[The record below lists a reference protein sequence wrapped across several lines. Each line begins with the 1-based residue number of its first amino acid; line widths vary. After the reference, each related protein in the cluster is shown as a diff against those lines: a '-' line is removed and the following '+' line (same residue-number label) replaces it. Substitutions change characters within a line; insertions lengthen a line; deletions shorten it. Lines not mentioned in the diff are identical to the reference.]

1 MSSKHLPQ
9 IILFYLQI
17 TLSSNYLKFLTFSNY
32 FPEMGVW
39 LKFVNV
45 SEQLKLL
52 LLASLG
58 NCRPAYRCIN
68 FHEDPSVSSKLFYF
82 LRVH

>member
-45 SEQLKLL
+45 SEVLKLL
-52 LLASLG
+52 LLVSLDIDYQH
-58 NCRPAYRCIN
+58 A
-68 FHEDPSVSSKLFYF
+68 DA
-82 LRVH
+82 